1 MSHLFS
7 FTLATDNYNAVYVT
21 WAPEYTDTY
30 LSLYFFVRMLY
41 NVHVGGQFMYV
52 YLYQY
57 TVHVISFS
65 LSFLSFLFFH
75 FFLGWDTL
83 WVNISSYIWSTWSTT
98 RWGKVTYTP
107 RIIYKL
113 LTVSFAACLPQVLPL
128 HCMWLCM
135 FVIHVHVKLI
145 LIITVL
151 CWLPLP
157 LHVTCAA

>member
-1 MSHLFS
+1 MLSHLFS

-65 LSFLSFLFFH
+65 LSLSFLSFSSFTFF
-75 FFLGWDTL
+75 
-83 WVNISSYIWSTWSTT
+83 
-98 RWGKVTYTP
+98 
-107 RIIYKL
+107 
-113 LTVSFAACLPQVLPL
+113 
-128 HCMWLCM
+128 
-135 FVIHVHVKLI
+135 
-145 LIITVL
+145 
-151 CWLPLP
+151 
-157 LHVTCAA
+157 